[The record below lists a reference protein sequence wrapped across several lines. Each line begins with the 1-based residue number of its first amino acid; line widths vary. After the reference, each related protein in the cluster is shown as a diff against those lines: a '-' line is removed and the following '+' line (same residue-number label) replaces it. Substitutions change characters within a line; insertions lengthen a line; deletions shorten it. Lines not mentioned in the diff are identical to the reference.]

1 MELKKDIEEGSYNAI
16 CKGEVSSSDSSN
28 AVRAV
33 CLGEKMKPK
42 RNIIVLRDMVSGEID
57 AVLESSKPATEV
69 ENIIKNVSFSKGWD
83 ISRIL
88 DHIERAYDI
97 KVIADYAEC
106 HADNFEISY

>member
-1 MELKKDIEEGSYNAI
+1 MGLKIDEGSHNAI
-16 CKGEVSSSDSSN
+16 CKSEVSSSDSSN

-33 CLGEKMKPK
+33 RLGEKIKPK
-42 RNIIVLRDMVSGEID
+42 ENIIVLRNMVSGEID
-57 AVLESSKPATEV
+57 AILEANKPATEV

-88 DHIERAYDI
+88 VHIERAYDI